1 MPFDKLIKGYKA
13 FHLNYFRS
21 GKKLFRNLVRDGQNP
36 DTLIIGCSDS
46 RADPAILT
54 NSEPGDMFVVRNVAA
69 LVPPYKT
76 DSMHHGTSAALEFA
90 VKQIAVKHIVVM
102 GHSMCGGIRALAERN
117 ITRDQFEFLPQ
128 WVDIGAPALEHVHK
142 HCTHTEPDARRRALE
157 QQVVLVSLDNLM
169 TFPWVAERV
178 KAKTLELHGW
188 YFDMAEGA
196 LMEYNEKTKV
206 FENLHKR
213 SGKNGK
219 QLAS

>member
-1 MPFDKLIKGYKA
+1 MPFDKLVKGYKA
-13 FHLNYFRS
+13 FHLNYFGS
-21 GKKLFRNLVRDGQNP
+21 GKKLFKTLVRDGQNP
-36 DTLIIGCSDS
+36 DTLLIGCSDS

-102 GHSMCGGIRALAERN
+102 GHSMCGGIRALADHAL
-117 ITRDQFEFLPQ
+117 TRDQFEFLPQ
-128 WVDIGAPALEHVHK
+128 WVDIGTPALDHVHK
-142 HCTHTEPDARRRALE
+142 NCKHTDPGDRHRALE

-178 KAKTLELHGW
+178 KAKKLELHGW

-196 LMEYNEKTKV
+196 LMEYSEKTGT

-213 SGKNGK
+213 SARSAK
-219 QLAS
+219 QLP